1 MSFEKV
7 TEEKSPEAETEPK
20 TDTPVVAA
28 EPTADEARAR
38 RMGWRPESEYRG
50 SPNAWLPA
58 DAFLEKVQN
67 EVPVLRERNRY
78 LDDRVQSQDRRQAEM
93 QATINE
99 QGEALREMLARTRNA
114 DQRTFEDKRND
125 IKRRMREATANA
137 DVAAHAAAEADLDTL
152 DRQRQPAPQQQQQQ
166 ERPRPVAQQE
176 QPAPQPQVSP
186 TIQQWI
192 RDNDWFNKVPKLNV
206 LAVTAHGENIQ
217 NGMSEADSLDAVRS
231 EIERRFPEHF
241 ENARRSAAPSVRT
254 PASANGGKKPA
265 GKTVHDLPQE
275 AKDALARL
283 KRLIPGYKDEEYL
296 KDYQWS

>member
-7 TEEKSPEAETEPK
+7 VDEKSPEAETEPK
-20 TDTPVVAA
+20 TDTPAVAA

-38 RMGWRPESEYRG
+38 RMGWRPETEYRG
-50 SPNAWLPA
+50 PSNAWLPA

-137 DVAAHAAAEADLDTL
+137 DMAAFSAAETDLDTL
-152 DRQRQPAPQQQQQQ
+152 DRQRQPAAQPATQ
-166 ERPRPVAQQE
+166 ERPKPVVQE
-176 QPAPQPQVSP
+176 QPAPQLQVSSS
-186 TIQQWI
+186 IKQWVG
-192 RDNDWFNKVPKLNV
+192 DNPWFNDPNLGHLNA
-206 LAVTAHGENIQ
+206 LAVTLHGQ
-217 NGMSEADSLDAVRS
+217 NLQNRMSEADSLDAVRS

-254 PASANGGKKPA
+254 PAPANGGKKPT
-265 GKTVHDLPQE
+265 GKTVNDLPSE
-275 AKDALARL
+275 AKDALARF
-283 KRLIPGYKDEEYL
+283 KRLIPGYTDAEYL
-296 KDYQWS
+296 KEYFGQ